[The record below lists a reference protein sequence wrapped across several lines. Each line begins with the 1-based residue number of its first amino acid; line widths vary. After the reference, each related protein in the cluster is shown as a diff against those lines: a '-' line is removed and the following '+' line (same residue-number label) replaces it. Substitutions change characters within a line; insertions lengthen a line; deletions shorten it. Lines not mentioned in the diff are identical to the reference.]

1 MADEGET
8 ETKVEETD
16 EEKSDLEKITSGV
29 KITEQQLS
37 NLLDF
42 RFKISRDDVFNDSI
56 KFKQFQNDFMEEIIN
71 CLYYNN

>member
-29 KITEQQLS
+29 KITEKQLS

-42 RFKISRDDVFNDSI
+42 GLKYQEMMFLMIQLNLNNFKMILW
-56 KFKQFQNDFMEEIIN
+56 KK
-71 CLYYNN
+71 L